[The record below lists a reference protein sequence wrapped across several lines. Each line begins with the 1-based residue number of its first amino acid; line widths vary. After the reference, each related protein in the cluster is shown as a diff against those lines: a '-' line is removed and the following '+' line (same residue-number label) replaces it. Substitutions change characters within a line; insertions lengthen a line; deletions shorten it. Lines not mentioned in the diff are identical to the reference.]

1 MYSGLLPKGLTE
13 AELSSDPEEENA
25 DGKKELTE
33 DLSRSVSNSAPRGDA
48 DNDSCSLPG
57 ISAEMWLK
65 FQDLRKKKS
74 EIKGVKILE
83 KRSRRHRRGRRCE
96 EAAET
101 RSQDDCEK
109 HWNDLKQYFNVNDRF
124 LPPACS
130 RPPPQSGLEKSM
142 EKAIA
147 EGDVAKAEEMS
158 DRLATR
164 EMAVRVSQAASC
176 RDFVQQKEEEEAV
189 RAAQKRKKQL
199 SWGFEAKQRWET
211 KSNMGFM

>member
-57 ISAEMWLK
+57 ISAEMWLVCPDA
-65 FQDLRKKKS
+65 QLASVR
-74 EIKGVKILE
+74 VKILE
-83 KRSRRHRRGRRCE
+83 KRSRRHRRGKSSDTN
-96 EAAET
+96 T

-164 EMAVRVSQAASC
+164 EVRSADKRSLGVLPSLAAAARFRKRPLFLFVLKERRFYER
-176 RDFVQQKEEEEAV
+176 RDLN
-189 RAAQKRKKQL
+189 AAT
-199 SWGFEAKQRWET
+199 S
-211 KSNMGFM
+211 